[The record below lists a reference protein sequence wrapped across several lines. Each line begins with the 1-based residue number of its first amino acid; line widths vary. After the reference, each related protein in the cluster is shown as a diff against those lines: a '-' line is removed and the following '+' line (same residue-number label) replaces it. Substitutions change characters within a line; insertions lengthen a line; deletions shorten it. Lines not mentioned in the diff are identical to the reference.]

1 MEIEVQY
8 FIDYVPASELIDIW
22 GMHERDL
29 IIRAM
34 RNQVDFYYAVKS
46 SKRLT
51 YHPITSDKIQKE
63 WLMGIKTFFSSVNR
77 TYSSG
82 DIIKIDGFDRLNSLG
97 KKVLHEL
104 EVLSYCQDTHSVIFR
119 HELLKNKFHPIRFE
133 DILVEVNQATQL
145 KEILASER
153 ATIEQEKADTE
164 NQVPSLKPMSKQ
176 SQREE
181 IFLRWLAKKDK
192 TLVSNMKK
200 DEVWEELRKI
210 DHRLFSVEPK
220 NFFRDQ
226 KIVTFKP
233 GRKPS

>member
-1 MEIEVQY
+1 
-8 FIDYVPASELIDIW
+8 
-22 GMHERDL
+22 
-29 IIRAM
+29 
-34 RNQVDFYYAVKS
+34 
-46 SKRLT
+46 
-51 YHPITSDKIQKE
+51 
-63 WLMGIKTFFSSVNR
+63 
-77 TYSSG
+77 
-82 DIIKIDGFDRLNSLG
+82 
-97 KKVLHEL
+97 
-104 EVLSYCQDTHSVIFR
+104 
-119 HELLKNKFHPIRFE
+119 
-133 DILVEVNQATQL
+133 LVEVNQATQL